1 MVRWFDKLTTPT
13 MFRKHPEPVEGAK
26 DAAEVIETSGGR
38 LRIFLVVLVSVLLV
52 AGTSF
57 ALKKLGLGYE
67 APETAKQ
74 PSYARYASYAP
85 GARPGGCSSSG
96 CGVSAGQ
103 GSSCCSGGGTSLSL
117 DQVKAGALKYYAAKY
132 GDSDVTVEVKDYG
145 CHQEAEII
153 KAGTVLKRLS
163 INGNNIS
170 EIG

>member
-1 MVRWFDKLTTPT
+1 MIVRALK
-13 MFRKHPEPVEGAK
+13 GQA
-26 DAAEVIETSGGR
+26 
-38 LRIFLVVLVSVLLV
+38 RIFLVVLVSVLLV

-57 ALKKLGLGYE
+57 AIKKLGLGYE

-74 PSYARYASYAP
+74 ESYASYASYAP
-85 GARPGGCSSSG
+85 DARSGGCSSSG
-96 CGVSAGQ
+96 CGVSAGA

-117 DQVKAGALKYYAAKY
+117 DQVKAGVLKYYAARY

-153 KAGTVLKRLS
+153 KAGAVLKRLS

>member
-1 MVRWFDKLTTPT
+1 MVVRALKGQ
-13 MFRKHPEPVEGAK
+13 V
-26 DAAEVIETSGGR
+26 
-38 LRIFLVVLVSVLLV
+38 RIFLVVLVSVLLV

-57 ALKKLGLGYE
+57 AIKKFVPGYE

-74 PSYARYASYAP
+74 SSYARYASYAP
-85 GARPGGCSSSG
+85 GARSGGCSSSG
-96 CGVSAGQ
+96 CGVSAGR
-103 GSSCCSGGGTSLSL
+103 GSSCCSGGGASQSL

-132 GDSDVTVEVKDYG
+132 GDSDITVEVMDYG

-153 KAGTVLKRLS
+153 KAGAVLKRLS